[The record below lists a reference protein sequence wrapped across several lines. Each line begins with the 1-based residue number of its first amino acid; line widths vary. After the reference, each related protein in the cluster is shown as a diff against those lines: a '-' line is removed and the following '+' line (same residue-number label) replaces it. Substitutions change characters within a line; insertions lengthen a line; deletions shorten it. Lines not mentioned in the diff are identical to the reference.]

1 MRHLNFS
8 GEEILETITMVR
20 TEQLDIR
27 TITVGISL
35 LDCVSDSCDGLC
47 RNVYDKVERVA
58 RRAAAGQR
66 RYRAG
71 IRAADHQ

>member
-1 MRHLNFS
+1 MRRLNLS

-35 LDCVSDSCDGLC
+35 LDRVSDNPDTYAAMCT
-47 RNVYDKVERVA
+47 
-58 RRAAAGQR
+58 RRSNGW
-66 RYRAG
+66 RAICG
-71 IRAADHQ
+71 G